1 MFVCSLRCHSALPS
15 ASQVPDFQIT
25 PIEFDKDVDAQMRVV
40 AAVSNLRARN
50 YSIPEADLHTS
61 RGIAGKITPAIAT
74 TTAMVTAAICVELY
88 KLLLDKPIDQLK
100 NTFSN
105 LALPLFTSAEP
116 DPPKSTKAKVNGKDW
131 VWTAVSFPSFCARHD
146 PMFCKIGPGLN
157 ISYIGA
163 LHLAYTANLC
173 LFDVHFSSGTAST

>member
-1 MFVCSLRCHSALPS
+1 M
-15 ASQVPDFQIT
+15 T
-25 PIEFDKDVDAQMRVV
+25 PIEFDKDIDAQMRVV

-50 YSIPEADLHTS
+50 YAIPEADLHVS

-88 KLLLDKPIDQLK
+88 KLVLDKPIEQLR

-116 DPPKSTKAKVNGKDW
+116 DPPKRT
-131 VWTAVSFPSFCARHD
+131 TAVVQGKEWKWTQVRFC
-146 PMFCKIGPGLN
+146 L
-157 ISYIGA
+157 
-163 LHLAYTANLC
+163 
-173 LFDVHFSSGTAST
+173 